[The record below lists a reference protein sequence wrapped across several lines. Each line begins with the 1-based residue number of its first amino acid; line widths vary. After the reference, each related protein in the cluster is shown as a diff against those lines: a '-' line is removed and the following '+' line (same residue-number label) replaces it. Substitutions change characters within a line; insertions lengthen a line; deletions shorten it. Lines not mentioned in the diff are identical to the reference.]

1 MKNKIKFIVEWALVL
16 LSFVTFI
23 GTLVSPAIIAA
34 MSGNAWFLFLWFVI
48 GPIAIAELW
57 LIMSLW
63 GLYFEGFYRYK
74 HKYKV

>member
-1 MKNKIKFIVEWALVL
+1 MKKIKNIIEWILVL
-16 LSFVTFI
+16 LSFIVFI
-23 GTLVSPAIIAA
+23 GTLISPIII
-34 MSGNAWFLFLWFVI
+34 SIIYNNPWFLFLWFVI

-74 HKYKV
+74 HKYKA